1 MEKIKFSVV
10 EKYKLRSV
18 LVFAIVQLLILFIF
32 ANLLINSQQVNED
45 SVQRADVVVDDVY
58 SIRVPREAWLF
69 VVSDSNKY
77 LITGRPTIK
86 EYSVNEIENSLNRG
100 DSLSLLYIEDWTV
113 LGKSNVVVDARSG
126 NMIFRTI
133 EEYNRGKENLPI
145 ILIVAFTVFE
155 LIFLG
160 IVFVDVRMNYKIFK
174 EIYRK
179 IKFWRS

>member
-1 MEKIKFSVV
+1 MGKMRFSIV
-10 EKYKLRSV
+10 EKKLIRTV
-18 LVFAIVQLLILFIF
+18 ILFDIIQLVILFIF
-32 ANLLINSQQVNED
+32 VSLLRNSQQVNED
-45 SVQRADVVVDDVY
+45 SVQQADIVVDDVR
-58 SIRVPREAWLF
+58 SIRVARENWLY

-77 LITGRPTIK
+77 LFRGRSTFE
-86 EYSVNEIENSLNRG
+86 EYSVDEIENSLNRG
-100 DSLSLLYIEDWTV
+100 DMLSLLYIEEWTV
-113 LGKSNVVVDARSG
+113 FGKANAVVDARSG